1 MLLVRGFTLIEL
13 LVVIT
18 IVCILS
24 AVAIPAYDR
33 YIVKAHV
40 SGLITAAHTYKGK
53 LMEDMLTAASAS
65 DSVYNLN
72 TEVIDKITTQTLDT
86 EPIKYVVEV
95 IAKMKTAA
103 GAGIGLRQPR
113 DAAGPLTIQ
122 LHGEGVGDVITWS
135 CHVAAEYN
143 DYVPANCKN
152 NSLEELRSS

>member
-1 MLLVRGFTLIEL
+1 MLSRRGFTLIEL

-18 IVCILS
+18 IVSILS
-24 AVAIPAYDR
+24 AIAIPAYDR

-53 LMEDMLTAASAS
+53 LMEDMLTAASTE

-72 TEVIDKITTQTLDT
+72 TDVIDKITIQTLDT
-86 EPIKYVVEV
+86 EPMKYIVEV
-95 IAKMKTAA
+95 VAKMKTAT
-103 GAGIGLRQPR
+103 GAGIGLRQPKN
-113 DAAGPLTIQ
+113 ANSPLTIQ
-122 LHGEGVGDVITWS
+122 LQGEGIGDVIAWS